1 MSGQLRR
8 ATLASSDALRDALLT
23 HCIVLAD
30 ETPLQMLTSGAKKLI
45 ELLSETMPLVGSP
58 TWQRSISIQPE
69 PRRRTCSSF
78 LG

>member
-1 MSGQLRR
+1 MRLKRLSVHRIGYRPFDLSALSGQLRR

-58 TWQRSISIQPE
+58 T
-69 PRRRTCSSF
+69 
-78 LG
+78 